1 MPLICLLAARALPLD
16 ASVEQDLSLQT
27 VSAPNENYTP
37 SEPEELVSDPNLL
50 KASIRGSIG
59 STSTWLTPRSATSD
73 LLSAGARF

>member
-1 MPLICLLAARALPLD
+1 M
-16 ASVEQDLSLQT
+16 
-27 VSAPNENYTP
+27 SAPNENYTP